1 MPRGSR
7 RTWIPPQRDP
17 GESTR
22 HYVMILSRTMRA
34 LKLIWDD
41 PHNHH
46 ELRQKSKNRWYKC
59 LELRDEAEAPK

>member
-22 HYVMILSRTMRA
+22 HYVAELTRHMNEQEKVWSNE
-34 LKLIWDD
+34 D
-41 PHNHH
+41 NHH
-46 ELRQKSKNRWYKC
+46 ELRQKMKNRWRKC